1 MDSSTLI
8 EGFEDS
14 YKKEAEIEEK
24 AEEFFEEEFDM
35 TLIICGVVVL
45 LILVAAIV
53 MLVVRKKQA
62 SHVDQI
68 ASSTFESATKGKPV
82 PLINDDDSEN

>member
-8 EGFEDS
+8 KGFENT
-14 YKKEAEIEEK
+14 YKKEAEIEK
-24 AEEFFEEEFDM
+24 KDEEFFEEEFDM

-45 LILVAAIV
+45 LIIVGAIA

-68 ASSTFESATKGKPV
+68 ASSTFESATKV
-82 PLINDDDSEN
+82 SQYL